1 MSHTVSELK
10 AAHRGEEIE
19 VWAQDEAR
27 FGLQPTIRRRWSKVG
42 HRPAAKVNRQYQW
55 LWSFAAV
62 EPATGKSFFLTLPS
76 LSGETA
82 QIFLDEFAGACV
94 PEGTRAVLLWD
105 GAPAHRAK
113 KLRVPER
120 ITIVQIPAYT
130 PELNPSERL
139 WPLVRETTANQAFET
154 IDKLEDTVVERSR
167 QLMMTE
173 QKAISKLTNYHWLP
187 SG

>member
-1 MSHTVSELK
+1 
-10 AAHRGEEIE
+10 
-19 VWAQDEAR
+19 
-27 FGLQPTIRRRWSKVG
+27 LQPSVRRRWSKRG
-42 HRPAAKVNRQYQW
+42 NRPIAETNRQYQW

-62 EPATGKSFFLTLPS
+62 EPETGESFFLTLPD

-82 QIFLDEFAGACV
+82 QIFLDEFVDAHL
-94 PEGTRAVLLWD
+94 PEGKRAILLWD

-113 KLRVPER
+113 KLQIPER

-139 WPLVRETTANQAFET
+139 WTLLREVTANQAFKTLDE
-154 IDKLEDTVVERSR
+154 LEEKVVERSR
-167 QLMMTE
+167 QLMTQQE
-173 QKAISKLTNYHWLP
+173 AVSKLTNYHWLP